1 MPHDTPS
8 PAITRRVIKL
18 TPPGLNVPIELVLD
32 DIDWARLM
40 MALDDAAAPQ
50 NVKLYWPLPRWPR
63 PGDPDDLPWK
73 STSGMP
79 LARAA
84 FGVLMQAVAGRT
96 GTQSRCWFWPG
107 GSAFR
112 V

>member
-1 MPHDTPS
+1 VPHDTPS
-8 PAITRRVIKL
+8 AAITRRVIKL

-63 PGDPDDLPWK
+63 PGDPDDLP
-73 STSGMP
+73 
-79 LARAA
+79 
-84 FGVLMQAVAGRT
+84 
-96 GTQSRCWFWPG
+96 
-107 GSAFR
+107 
-112 V
+112 